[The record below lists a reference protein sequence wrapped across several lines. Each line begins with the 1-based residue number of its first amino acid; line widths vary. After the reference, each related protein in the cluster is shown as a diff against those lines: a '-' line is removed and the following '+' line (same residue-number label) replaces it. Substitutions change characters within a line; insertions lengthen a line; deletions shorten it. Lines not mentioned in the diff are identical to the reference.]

1 MKYKLIA
8 LDLDGTLTDD
18 AKEVPPHTVA
28 VLHRAIEKGAAVAL
42 VSGRPT
48 IGMERVA
55 KTLELERTGG
65 YILAYNGGHILDC
78 RTGRDLYKAEFPRD
92 CIQEAVE
99 FARKSHVAMVSYDGE
114 GIVTEGPL
122 DQYVQHESYNNG
134 IPYKQVADLPTYL
147 SYPFVKMVMCGAP
160 EVIGALEPAVAAH
173 FAGRLDIYRAESIY
187 LEIMPRNI
195 RKSTGLQRL
204 MDHLGIQA
212 AELMACGDAH
222 NDLPMM
228 EMAGLSVAMENA
240 YENVKKAAHFITKSN
255 NEEGVAYAVEKFVLN
270 GETPEV

>member
-1 MKYKLIA
+1 MAYRLIA
-8 LDLDGTLTDD
+8 LDLDGTLTND
-18 AKEVPPHTVA
+18 AKEVTPETVKT
-28 VLHRAIEKGAAVAL
+28 LHQAIEKGAEVAL

-55 KTLELERTGG
+55 RTLELERVGG

-78 RTGRDLYKAEFPRD
+78 KTGKDLYKAQFPRD
-92 CIQEAVE
+92 CIEEAVE
-99 FARKSHVAMVSYDGE
+99 FARKNHVAMVSYDDE
-114 GIVTEGPL
+114 GIVTEGPM

-134 IPYKQVADLPTYL
+134 IPSKLVDDLPAYL
-147 SYPFVKMVMCGAP
+147 SYPFVKMVMCGDP
-160 EVIGALEPAVAAH
+160 KIISSLEPVMAKY

-195 RKSTGLQRL
+195 RKSTGLQKL
-204 MDHLGIQA
+204 MDHLGIEA
-212 AELMACGDAH
+212 SEMMACGDAH

-240 YENVKKAAHFITKSN
+240 YDNVKAVADFITKSN
-255 NEEGVAYAVEKFVLN
+255 NEDGVAYAVKKFVLD
-270 GETPEV
+270 GEGLKG